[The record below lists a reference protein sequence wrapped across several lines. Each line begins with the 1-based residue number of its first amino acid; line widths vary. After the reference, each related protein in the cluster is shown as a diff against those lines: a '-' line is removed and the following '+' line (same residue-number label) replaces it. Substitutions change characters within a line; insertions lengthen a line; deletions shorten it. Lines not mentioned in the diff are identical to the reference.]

1 MLNPGRPLATLLMTF
16 TVLPVI
22 ACTLIARQLDASS
35 ISPLATPVVRAD
47 EISEASADERILTK
61 IRQWL
66 AGQSASSPA
75 DLADAL
81 AALSESDGELRY
93 VKALPVEGSQQA
105 GVPAIIAWWGQSD
118 HKPKGGLLA
127 WIEPGSN
134 SWKAPSLPIINVTA
148 PTVDVAR
155 LSRADNTYELAFALN
170 PCSYSSMGRCHEL
183 FLYRLRKGGWQE
195 VWNSRGVE
203 GWRYSHARLRF
214 AGNGIDTVVLESSS
228 WFLDDPKRDLFHESN
243 AGPHRWFTDIWQRR
257 GDAYVLIESWTRSST
272 YNTLVEFVY
281 ALKSGGNAM
290 AWVADPAVL
299 EIARRLELA
308 ALPEGTHIAYI
319 DWSRQLDGP
328 IAVDFRGQR
337 ITFYFVKSDDQYLL
351 QAIDSRPV
359 PTPTP

>member
-1 MLNPGRPLATLLMTF
+1 MLNPDRSLAALLMTF

-35 ISPLATPVVRAD
+35 TSPLATPVVRAD
-47 EISEASADERILTK
+47 EISEASADERIPTK

-105 GVPAIIAWWGQSD
+105 GVPAIIAWWGESD
-118 HKPKGGLLA
+118 YKPKGGLLT
-127 WIEPGSN
+127 WLEP
-134 SWKAPSLPIINVTA
+134 
-148 PTVDVAR
+148 
-155 LSRADNTYELAFALN
+155 
-170 PCSYSSMGRCHEL
+170 
-183 FLYRLRKGGWQE
+183 
-195 VWNSRGVE
+195 
-203 GWRYSHARLRF
+203 
-214 AGNGIDTVVLESSS
+214 
-228 WFLDDPKRDLFHESN
+228 
-243 AGPHRWFTDIWQRR
+243 
-257 GDAYVLIESWTRSST
+257 
-272 YNTLVEFVY
+272 
-281 ALKSGGNAM
+281 
-290 AWVADPAVL
+290 
-299 EIARRLELA
+299 
-308 ALPEGTHIAYI
+308 GTHIAYP

-337 ITFYFVKSDDQYLL
+337 ITFYFVKSDGQYLL